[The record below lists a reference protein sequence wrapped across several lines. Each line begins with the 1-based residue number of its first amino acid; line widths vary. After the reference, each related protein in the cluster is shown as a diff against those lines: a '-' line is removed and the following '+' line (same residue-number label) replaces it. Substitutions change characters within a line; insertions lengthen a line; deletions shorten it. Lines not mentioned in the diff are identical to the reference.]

1 MNADT
6 LAMEIE
12 ERGVTFSAAEDL
24 VDGLIA
30 TEEAVNVGGSGGF
43 WRRPLVVVVVGIGIG
58 IGIGVVVVVE
68 ILFYL
73 VAEGI
78 CVP

>member
-1 MNADT
+1 M
-6 LAMEIE
+6 
-12 ERGVTFSAAEDL
+12 
-24 VDGLIA
+24 DGLIA

>member
-6 LAMEIE
+6 SAMEIE

>member
-1 MNADT
+1 M
-6 LAMEIE
+6 
-12 ERGVTFSAAEDL
+12 
-24 VDGLIA
+24 DGLIA

-58 IGIGVVVVVE
+58 IGIGVVVVE
-68 ILFYL
+68 LLFYL
-73 VAEGI
+73 IAEGI